1 MIAPWLSAVLLQQLQ
16 LRPADGTAV
25 ARDVDALYFV
35 LAGIS
40 LFFTFLIFG
49 LILYFMVKYRR
60 RSPDEI
66 PPPVATSI
74 ALEVTWTV
82 IPTVISL
89 GLFLWGAKLYVRNS
103 EPPPGATEVFVVGK
117 QWMWHLQHPEGR
129 KEINE
134 LHVPV
139 GVPVKLTLTSQD
151 VIHDFFVP
159 AFRIKRDVLPG
170 RYVTMWFEATTVGTY
185 RYFCSQYCGT
195 AHSAMIGWVYVMS
208 PRDYAAWLSEGAGS
222 DSMAASGAQLFAEY
236 GCAHCH
242 LDPAG
247 RSPQLAGIFG
257 RATTDSDGRAAS
269 IDENYVRRAIVNPV
283 ASAAASGVAMPSFQ
297 GQMNEEQLLQVIAYI
312 KTLPPAEEGRLIR

>member
-1 MIAPWLSAVLLQQLQ
+1 MIAPCVCVLLQQLQ
-16 LRPADGTAV
+16 LHPPDASTIAH
-25 ARDVDALYFV
+25 DVDNLYFF
-35 LAGIS
+35 LTGLS

-66 PPPVATSI
+66 PPPVANSI
-74 ALEVTWTV
+74 PLEVAWTV
-82 IPTVISL
+82 IPAIISA
-89 GLFLWGAKLYVRNS
+89 GLFLWGASLYVRNS

-151 VIHDFFVP
+151 VIHDFSIP
-159 AFRIKRDVLPG
+159 AFRIKKDVLPG
-170 RYVTMWFEATTVGTY
+170 RYVTEWFQATRVGAY
-185 RYFCSQYCGT
+185 RYFCTQYCGT

-208 PRDYAAWLSEGAGS
+208 PRDYAAWLSEGSGS
-222 DSMAASGAQLFAEY
+222 TTMAATGAQLFVEY

-242 LDPAG
+242 LDPG
-247 RSPQLAGIFG
+247 SRSPQLAGIFG
-257 RATTDSDGRAAS
+257 RTITVPDGHTALV
-269 IDENYVRRAIVNPV
+269 DDNYLRGAIVNP
-283 ASAAASGVAMPSFQ
+283 ATPALAHAGKAMPSFQ
-297 GQMNEEQLLQVIAYI
+297 GQMNEEQLLQLIAYI
-312 KTLPPAEEGRLIR
+312 KTLGTSEEGRLIR